1 VGGGSKLSLEVRD
14 ELARRVVSGELSPGS
29 QLPAEPQLAGEFGV
43 SRATLRE
50 ALRSLEDEGVLSRT
64 PGAGTFVTARPRL
77 SNNLDVN
84 FGVTEAILAAGMEP
98 GTSEAE
104 VQEGAATADE
114 ARRLALEPGS
124 PVIAVERVRTA
135 DGRPV
140 VFSRD
145 VLSTALAEEH
155 ARAGRPR
162 GSRGAGRNGGRPS
175 LAGLR
180 RALARRSVY
189 EVLETELGL
198 VIHHGVATLRPMAA
212 PARVAER
219 LGVRRGTLVL
229 YVRQVDHDLDGR
241 PLLYSHE
248 HHLADAFEFTVV
260 RRGPG
265 RRRQR

>member
-1 VGGGSKLSLEVRD
+1 VGGGSKLSEDVRD
-14 ELARRVVSGELSPGS
+14 ELARRVASGELSPGS
-29 QLPAEPQLAGEFGV
+29 QLPAEPQLASDLGV

-50 ALRSLEDEGVLSRT
+50 ALRSLEDEGLLSRT

-104 VQEGAATADE
+104 VTEGPATTDE
-114 ARRLALEPGS
+114 ARRLALAPGS
-124 PVIAVERVRTA
+124 EVLAVERVRTA

-145 VLSTALAEEH
+145 VVSAALAEM
-155 ARAGRPR
+155 RLR
-162 GSRGAGRNGGRPS
+162 GKRAGRNGRRDS
-175 LAGLR
+175 LSGLR

-198 VIHHGVATLRPMAA
+198 VIHHGVAMLRPMAA
-212 PARVAER
+212 PARIAER

>member
-1 VGGGSKLSLEVRD
+1 MAGGSKLSQDVRE
-14 ELARRVVSGELSPGS
+14 ELARRVASGELAPGS
-29 QLPAEPQLAGEFGV
+29 QLPAEPQLASELGV
-43 SRATLRE
+43 SRATLRD
-50 ALRSLEDEGVLSRT
+50 ALRSLEDEGLLSRT

-104 VQEGAATADE
+104 VSEGPATADE
-114 ARRLALEPGS
+114 ARRLALAPGS

-155 ARAGRPR
+155 ARERR
-162 GSRGAGRNGGRPS
+162 GSRAVGQNGRRGS
-175 LAGLR
+175 LSGLR

-198 VIHHGVATLRPMAA
+198 VIHHGVAMLRPVAA
-212 PARVAER
+212 PARIAER
-219 LGVRRGTLVL
+219 LGVRRGTLIL

>member
-1 VGGGSKLSLEVRD
+1 VGGGSKLSEDVRN
-14 ELARRVVSGELSPGS
+14 ELARRVASGELPPGS
-29 QLPAEPQLAGEFGV
+29 QLPAEPQLASDLGV

-50 ALRSLEDEGVLSRT
+50 ALRSLEDEGLLSRT

-104 VQEGAATADE
+104 VTDGPATTDE
-114 ARRLALEPGS
+114 ARRLALAPGS
-124 PVIAVERVRTA
+124 EVLAVERVRTA

-145 VLSTALAEEH
+145 VLSAALAEEQL
-155 ARAGRPR
+155 R
-162 GSRGAGRNGGRPS
+162 GKRAGRNGRRGS
-175 LAGLR
+175 LSGLR

-198 VIHHGVATLRPMAA
+198 VIHHGVAMLRPMAA
-212 PARVAER
+212 PARIAER

>member
-1 VGGGSKLSLEVRD
+1 VGGGSKLSQDVRD
-14 ELARRVVSGELSPGS
+14 ELARRVASGELPLGS
-29 QLPAEPQLAGEFGV
+29 QLPAEPQLASELGV
-43 SRATLRE
+43 SRATLRD
-50 ALRSLEDEGVLSRT
+50 ALRSLEDEGLLSRT
-64 PGAGTFVTARPRL
+64 PGAGTFITAHPRL

-104 VQEGAATADE
+104 VQEGPATADE
-114 ARRLALEPGS
+114 ARRLALAAGS

-145 VLSTALAEEH
+145 VLSTALAEEQV
-155 ARAGRPR
+155 RGRR
-162 GSRGAGRNGGRPS
+162 VSRAGRNGRRGS
-175 LAGLR
+175 LSGLR

-212 PARVAER
+212 PARIAGR

-229 YVRQVDHDLDGR
+229 YVRQVDHDMDGR

-265 RRRQR
+265 RGRR

>member
-1 VGGGSKLSLEVRD
+1 VGGGTKLSQDVRD
-14 ELARRVVSGELSPGS
+14 DLARRMASGDLPPGS
-29 QLPAEPQLAGEFGV
+29 QLPAEPQLAGELGV

-50 ALRSLEDEGVLSRT
+50 ALRSLEDDGLLSRT

-104 VQEGAATADE
+104 VQDGPATPDE
-114 ARRLALEPGS
+114 ARRLALAPGS

-155 ARAGRPR
+155 VRGRRAQGGQASGQNGR
-162 GSRGAGRNGGRPS
+162 RGALSR
-175 LAGLR
+175 LR

-212 PARVAER
+212 PARIAER